1 MPLRRGR
8 SDEITPKITGDRI
21 IGAFRDRVNA
31 PAPAEPNQQVYRLP
45 PIHQKG
51 PLAPSQEPIP
61 AEQQHVYDAV
71 NAERAA
77 MAEALRME
85 LASTEIHMDVLR
97 ERQVRLTQRLAQL
110 EGTGAY

>member
-1 MPLRRGR
+1 MSPGLETCRPDVPVRRFLEKR
-8 SDEITPKITGDRI
+8 NIEKD
-21 IGAFRDRVNA
+21 
-31 PAPAEPNQQVYRLP
+31 QQAYRLP

>member
-8 SDEITPKITGDRI
+8 SDDITPKITGDRI

-31 PAPAEPNQQVYRLP
+31 PAAAEPNQQAYRLP
-45 PIHQKG
+45 PIQQKG

-61 AEQQHVYDAV
+61 AEQQHVYDVV

>member
-1 MPLRRGR
+1 M
-8 SDEITPKITGDRI
+8 
-21 IGAFRDRVNA
+21 
-31 PAPAEPNQQVYRLP
+31 
-45 PIHQKG
+45 
-51 PLAPSQEPIP
+51 
-61 AEQQHVYDAV
+61 YDAV